1 MESTD
6 PNSNQE
12 KNQKKKKNTS
22 TETANPTTL
31 RALKLPSKEIKII
44 LVAFFGASVFSMER
58 FGLK

>member
-44 LVAFFGASVFSMER
+44 LVAFFGA
-58 FGLK
+58 